1 MQLLC
6 RHMRIHRGTVS
17 KRVRRRPAASQEN
30 NNNSLSEARITLKLG
45 IESRVSPSNEHN
57 IDLLKDMGYQDTS
70 MEGGADSESTV
81 ELLGNCVTMKKL
93 ETQNSNKSNKS
104 RTGHGRRSMKE
115 AMVVKRVH
123 QCEICGKTFATGQA
137 LGGHKT
143 HHRGGKKGG
152 FRACSFVFVLGAL
165 ENIGF
170 VANMVSIVLYFHY
183 LLRLDIPTSSNTL
196 TNFLGSACL
205 LSLLGGFIS
214 DTYLNRLYTILIFGS
229 LEVIGLSMVTIQ
241 AYSKDLQPDITC
253 QKGCV
258 KGKVAVMFYG
268 SLLILSIGTGG
279 VKGALPAL
287 GADQFDH
294 KDPKEAKQLGS
305 YFNWYMLSTT
315 FGAMV
320 GVSFVVWVSIN
331 EAWYWGFFMG
341 TMAAIVGFIA
351 IGLGKPFYHYPP
363 LGNSPLLRIAQV
375 IVVAVKNRRLQLP
388 ENSDELFESNDND
401 EHHYDEK
408 LPHTNQFRLL
418 DKAAIDP
425 QEISPEPW
433 KVCTVTQIEEVKI
446 LTRMLP
452 ILASTIIMNT
462 CLAQLQTFS
471 VHQGSLMDPEI
482 FGKKFP
488 SASIP
493 VIPLV
498 FMAFLIPIYEF
509 LVVPFARKITGHPSG
524 ITQLQ
529 RVGVG
534 LVLSIIS
541 MGIAGIIEVKRRD
554 QAIKDPSKPI
564 SLFWLSFQYGIF
576 GLADMFSMVGL
587 MEFFY
592 KEAPLRMK
600 SLSTSF
606 AWLSLSFGY
615 FLSGAFVDV
624 INAVTKKIAPS
635 KKGWVEGDKLDDN
648 NLNLFYWFLAA
659 LSTLNFIVYLLCAS
673 WYKYKDD
680 TTDSEAMPETRG
692 REQIW

>member
-1 MQLLC
+1 M
-6 RHMRIHRGTVS
+6 
-17 KRVRRRPAASQEN
+17 
-30 NNNSLSEARITLKLG
+30 
-45 IESRVSPSNEHN
+45 
-57 IDLLKDMGYQDTS
+57 D
-70 MEGGADSESTV
+70 
-81 ELLGNCVTMKKL
+81 
-93 ETQNSNKSNKS
+93 
-104 RTGHGRRSMKE
+104 
-115 AMVVKRVH
+115 
-123 QCEICGKTFATGQA
+123 
-137 LGGHKT
+137 
-143 HHRGGKKGG
+143 GKKGG

-170 VANMVSIVLYFHY
+170 VANMVSMVLYFY
-183 LLRLDIPTSSNTL
+183 FVLKLDLPTSSNTL
-196 TNFLGSACL
+196 TNFLGSVCL
-205 LSLLGGFIS
+205 LSLLGGFVS

-253 QKGCV
+253 KKGCV
-258 KGKVAVMFYG
+258 KGKIALMFYG
-268 SLLILSIGTGG
+268 SLSLLAIGTGG

-287 GADQFDH
+287 GADQFDS
-294 KDPKEAKQLGS
+294 KDPKGAKQLGS

-315 FGAMV
+315 FGAMI
-320 GVSFVVWVSIN
+320 GVSFVVWVGTN

-351 IGLGKPFYHYPP
+351 IALGKPFYHYPP
-363 LGNSPLLRIAQV
+363 LGNSPLLTIAQV
-375 IVVAVKNRRLQLP
+375 IVVAVKNRRLSLP
-388 ENSDELFESNDND
+388 ENSDQLYEINDND
-401 EHHYDEK
+401 QYQYDEK

-425 QEISPEPW
+425 QEISPGPW
-433 KVCTVTQIEEVKI
+433 KVCT
-446 LTRMLP
+446 
-452 ILASTIIMNT
+452 
-462 CLAQLQTFS
+462 TFS
-471 VHQGSLMDPEI
+471 VHQGTTMDQNI

-488 SASIP
+488 PASIP

-498 FMAFLIPIYEF
+498 FMTFLIPMYEF

-541 MGIAGIIEVKRRD
+541 MGVAGIIEVKRRN
-554 QAIKDPSKPI
+554 QSIKDRLNPI

-576 GLADMFSMVGL
+576 GLADMFTIVGL

-592 KEAPLRMK
+592 KEAPSRMK

-615 FLSGAFVDV
+615 FLSSAFVDI

-635 KKGWVEGDKLDDN
+635 KKGWVEGELDDN
-648 NLNLFYWFLAA
+648 NLNLFYWFLAV
-659 LSTLNFIVYLLCAS
+659 LSALNFIVYLLCAS
-673 WYKYKDD
+673 WYKYKED
-680 TTDSEAMPETRG
+680 TTESESEPETWTESRYG
-692 REQIW
+692 

>member
-1 MQLLC
+1 M
-6 RHMRIHRGTVS
+6 
-17 KRVRRRPAASQEN
+17 
-30 NNNSLSEARITLKLG
+30 
-45 IESRVSPSNEHN
+45 
-57 IDLLKDMGYQDTS
+57 D
-70 MEGGADSESTV
+70 
-81 ELLGNCVTMKKL
+81 
-93 ETQNSNKSNKS
+93 
-104 RTGHGRRSMKE
+104 
-115 AMVVKRVH
+115 
-123 QCEICGKTFATGQA
+123 
-137 LGGHKT
+137 
-143 HHRGGKKGG
+143 GKKGG

-170 VANMVSIVLYFHY
+170 VANMVSMVLYFHF
-183 LLRLDIPTSSNTL
+183 LLKLDIPTSSNTL
-196 TNFLGSACL
+196 TNFLGSVCL
-205 LSLLGGFIS
+205 LSLLGGFVS

-241 AYSKDLQPDITC
+241 AYSKDLRPDITC

-258 KGKVAVMFYG
+258 KGKIALMFYG
-268 SLLILSIGTGG
+268 SLSLLAIGTGG

-287 GADQFDH
+287 GADQFDS
-294 KDPKEAKQLGS
+294 KDPKGAKQLGS

-315 FGAMV
+315 FGAMI

-341 TMAAIVGFIA
+341 TMASIVGFIA
-351 IGLGKPFYHYPP
+351 IALGKPFYHYPP

-375 IVVAVKNRRLQLP
+375 IVVAVKNRRLPLP
-388 ENSDELFESNDND
+388 ENSVELYEIDDND
-401 EHHYDEK
+401 QYQYDEK

-425 QEISPEPW
+425 QTISPEPW
-433 KVCTVTQIEEVKI
+433 KVCTVTQVEEVKI

-471 VHQGSLMDPEI
+471 VHQGTTMDQHI

-498 FMAFLIPIYEF
+498 FMTFLIPLYEF

-541 MGIAGIIEVKRRD
+541 MGVAGIIEVKRRD
-554 QAIKDPSKPI
+554 QAIKEPPNRI

-576 GLADMFSMVGL
+576 GLADMFTIVGL

-592 KEAPLRMK
+592 KEAPSRMK

-615 FLSGAFVDV
+615 FLSSAFVDI
-624 INAVTKKIAPS
+624 INAVTKKITPG
-635 KKGWVEGDKLDDN
+635 KKGWVEGDNLDAN
-648 NLNLFYWFLAA
+648 NLNLFYWFLAV
-659 LSTLNFIVYLLCAS
+659 LSALNFIVYLLCAS
-673 WYKYKDD
+673 WYKYKED
-680 TTDSEAMPETRG
+680 TTESESEPEPETRTESRYG
-692 REQIW
+692 